1 MIKTF
6 AVCLLL
12 MTALPETSPAPRAD
26 EATQIPK
33 SANLMPHFE
42 SVDGRQVFFVEGR
55 PFTILASEI
64 PWWDLVYGRYQET
77 LKAYDYLYPAARA
90 LGMNALKVPIKWSM
104 VEPQK
109 GLYDFSYLDHAKQM
123 AEKNGLKLVVCWF
136 GHMASNDGNIYTNLS
151 GDVFAPM
158 DIILDDKTYPRA
170 IDADGRVH
178 HNAASYEYPAIIE
191 REVAAFRAFMTH
203 IKEVD
208 SQTRTVLMVQIENE
222 IAVFGWDRQ
231 NRKFWRDHSP
241 VANQLFKEKGF
252 TDPIDDLR
260 YSAWR
265 LSANWIKPLTDA
277 GGQAYPIPFYLNYA
291 GGKLADWMVGG
302 SPGEDVKTYLENCPY
317 LTFVGLN
324 PYLPAESSV
333 ADFRSA
339 ISAYRVGRNLTAIT
353 ECNSENSPVAQRLA
367 YIAIGE
373 FGAPFFAPWAIST
386 SAPVWYQPYV
396 LEDGTPANGAPALR
410 DCYTSLSKALSQVS
424 YYGGTD
430 KLKVFMAQLPGQ
442 AFSHIRDINGAK
454 VRVGGDA
461 NGQAMVIHPSA
472 NEFVI
477 VGYRVHAAI
486 LGERFTWPA
495 LREVH
500 VERGAWV
507 GDRWT
512 RQGEPYYYIDQS
524 EQSINIE
531 LETPQVIRV
540 WW

>member
-1 MIKTF
+1 MMKFIVLF
-6 AVCLLL
+6 SALLQVAFGAQ
-12 MTALPETSPAPRAD
+12 TREP
-26 EATQIPK
+26 IPVGK
-33 SANLMPHFE
+33 SANPAPHFE

-55 PFTILASEI
+55 PFQILACEI
-64 PWWDLVYGRYQET
+64 PWWDLVYGRYRET
-77 LKAYDYLYPAARA
+77 LNSYDHLYPAARSM
-90 LGMNALKVPIKWSM
+90 GMNALKVPIKWSM
-104 VEPQK
+104 IEPQK
-109 GLYDFSYLDHAKQM
+109 GVYDFSYLDHAKQM

-203 IKEVD
+203 IKQADAE
-208 SQTRTVLMVQIENE
+208 TRTILMVQVENE

-241 VANQLFKEKGF
+241 VANQLFEEKGF
-252 TDPIDDLR
+252 TEDLC

-265 LSANWIKPLTDA
+265 LSTNWIKPLTEA
-277 GGQAYPIPFYLNYA
+277 GGQAYPLPFYLNYA

-302 SPGEDVKTYLENCPY
+302 SPGEDVATYLENCPFIS
-317 LTFVGLN
+317 FVGLN

-333 ADFRSA
+333 DDFRAA
-339 ISAYRVGRNLTAIT
+339 INGYRVGRNLTAIT

-373 FGAPFFAPWAIST
+373 FGAPFFAPWALNT
-386 SAPVWYQPYV
+386 SAPTWYQPYV
-396 LEDGTPANGAPALR
+396 LEDGTLANGAPALR
-410 DCYTSLSKALSQVS
+410 DCYTSLSKALSLVAW
-424 YYGGTD
+424 YGGTD
-430 KLKVFMAQLPGQ
+430 KLKVFMAQLPGEK
-442 AFSHIRDINGAK
+442 FSVTRDMHGTKIK
-454 VRVGGDA
+454 MGGDQ
-461 NGQAMVIHPSA
+461 NGQAMVIHPSPS
-472 NEFVI
+472 EFVF

-495 LREVH
+495 VRAVH

-512 RQGEPYYYIDQS
+512 KQGEPYYYIDQS